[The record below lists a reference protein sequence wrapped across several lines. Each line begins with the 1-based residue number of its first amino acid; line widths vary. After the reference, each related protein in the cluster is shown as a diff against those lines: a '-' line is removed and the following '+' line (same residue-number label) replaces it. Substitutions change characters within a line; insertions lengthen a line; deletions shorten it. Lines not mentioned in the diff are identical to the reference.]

1 MSQARVVVSK
11 TEDQRFY
18 EVKVPYNINQIN
30 MIRSVEG
37 RRWDR
42 DRKLWILPRT
52 KEADADGK
60 KVILDLQQ
68 ARWIRIIRH
77 VKIRPEAN
85 PYDPA
90 WTNYFAGRKM
100 NKRFC
105 NLDRRFVEEFGLS
118 LDRGRL

>member
-52 KEADADGK
+52 KEADA
-60 KVILDLQQ
+60 VLQTLIPAQTSQIL
-68 ARWIRIIRH
+68 
-77 VKIRPEAN
+77 
-85 PYDPA
+85 
-90 WTNYFAGRKM
+90 G
-100 NKRFC
+100 
-105 NLDRRFVEEFGLS
+105 
-118 LDRGRL
+118 